1 MIEHFQAVVRTAA
14 PPRRSCAAS
23 ITLLGVLERLR
34 AAAGL
39 AA

>member
-1 MIEHFQAVVRTAA
+1 MVEHFQAVVRGAA
-14 PPRRSCAAS
+14 VTRRPCAAS
-23 ITLLGVLERLR
+23 ITLLAVLERLR

>member
-1 MIEHFQAVVRTAA
+1 VRGIVV
-14 PPRRSCAAS
+14 PRRPSAAS
-23 ITLLGVLERLR
+23 ITLLAVLERLR